1 MFLCK
6 NSYTFQSLYC
16 YNFGRSLSMPG
27 IQVSFVHNAK
37 FSYIHLGID
46 CIQQNFQSLA
56 ASIEFMTRLHLKMSV
71 AQTELNLVILGMRT
85 PCSWFVKSE
94 IVGLQDRLATL
105 NKLLHHPCSAWFQDN
120 LLHFISTRGCVPIV
134 HMKLYIILL
143 QD

>member
-1 MFLCK
+1 MCYPLVSTC
-6 NSYTFQSLYC
+6 NSIAMGYGGHAAHTGNSVAMG
-16 YNFGRSLSMPG
+16 GRSLSMPG

-85 PCSWFVKSE
+85 PCS
-94 IVGLQDRLATL
+94 
-105 NKLLHHPCSAWFQDN
+105 
-120 LLHFISTRGCVPIV
+120 
-134 HMKLYIILL
+134 
-143 QD
+143 